1 MSDIKKNPNVGIAGL
16 QVLASNETDFTDE
29 WKRERARQKKEKE
42 KEREKVF
49 ELVLLPSEWK
59 WQ

>member
-29 WKRERARQKKEKE
+29 WKRERAR
-42 KEREKVF
+42 
-49 ELVLLPSEWK
+49 
-59 WQ
+59 